1 MIQSPH
7 SFVALLHAGNVGLL
21 SVAVRT
27 RVRDPR
33 LNSRRGSAPPPDP
46 TPAPCPRAIADLGM
60 IRTESKRKGHRDLS
74 EAEVG
79 SGSLGGR
86 THQHEGSMYSVA
98 SGVEEEEEEE
108 ESGDQ
113 TSPLRSE
120 MDAAEPSSLWRAW
133 ISLGHRNARIHSKH
147 G

>member
-1 MIQSPH
+1 
-7 SFVALLHAGNVGLL
+7 
-21 SVAVRT
+21 
-27 RVRDPR
+27 
-33 LNSRRGSAPPPDP
+33 
-46 TPAPCPRAIADLGM
+46 M
-60 IRTESKRKGHRDLS
+60 IRTESKRKNRPSLDLS

-120 MDAAEPSSLWRAW
+120 MDAAEPSSPVEGVD
-133 ISLGHRNARIHSKH
+133 ISGGIGTPVYIVNMDNMFEQDAILGKAKRQPGCLSKLLCGANSESAVKPAH
-147 G
+147 PDPNEDST